1 MTKLQ
6 IYPRTHVEWPDPAD
20 APGEDPEFDDAHI
33 IINGDRMTIA
43 RVGETG
49 RHDMID
55 TLTEITVK
63 GSGERTTV
71 VGHSQF
77 MMDHVG
83 LPKEETEVAVVF
95 DGSDSKC
102 LT

>member
-1 MTKLQ
+1 MAKLQ
-6 IYPRTHVEWPDPAD
+6 IYPRTHVEWAEAAD
-20 APGEDPEFDDAHI
+20 APGEISEFDDAHI
-33 IINGDRMTIA
+33 TINGDRMVIA

-49 RHDMID
+49 RHDTID
-55 TLTEITVK
+55 TLSEISVK

-77 MMDHVG
+77 MMDHIG
-83 LPKEETEVAVVF
+83 LPKEEAEVAVVF

-102 LT
+102 LI